1 MGEMDAKTLFLET
14 FAALITAAFG
24 LIAAL
29 AWNEAIKALIA
40 QFFKAGNE
48 LTGLFVYA
56 TIVTVIAI
64 SVTYMIAKTLARY
77 GMELNKK

>member
-1 MGEMDAKTLFLET
+1 MGEIDAKTLFLET

-40 QFFKAGNE
+40 QFFQAGNA
-48 LTGLFVYA
+48 LIGLFVYA
-56 TIVTVIAI
+56 IIVTVIAVA
-64 SVTYMIAKTLARY
+64 VTYVIAKTLARY